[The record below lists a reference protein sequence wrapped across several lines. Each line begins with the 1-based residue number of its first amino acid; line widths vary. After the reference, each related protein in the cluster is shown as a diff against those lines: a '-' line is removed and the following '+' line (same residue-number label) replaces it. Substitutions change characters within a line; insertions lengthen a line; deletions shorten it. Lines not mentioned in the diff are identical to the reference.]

1 MEICSGV
8 VEDRLDPLQLG
19 RCRVRITEKHPAD
32 KNELP
37 TNKLPWATPFM
48 GNSTAAVSGIG
59 ASPTGLVEGSSVF
72 VIYNDKDQQQ
82 PFILSSVP
90 GRPVKLSEKGSNIG
104 FQDNGGVYPHKPY
117 LEESDAPRNTR
128 NFKIE
133 ETGVMS
139 KTVAQVQ
146 NIEIAGGG
154 KWSQPKTPYDAKYP
168 YSNSFN
174 SEGGHLV
181 EMDNTAGKERLNIYH
196 KSGTYTE
203 MNPDG
208 SVTNRIRGDNFTIM
222 EKSGAIIIKGA
233 CAITVDGNA
242 YVKINNA
249 LTVDVSGTATVN
261 ILNNANLN
269 VSGALNISVV
279 DSLNIQA
286 SAINMEAYMGDICLK
301 AAGNIYT
308 RAERNVEVT
317 TGNNVNID
325 TKNLIQLNCGFA
337 SEPKMNALEI
347 PKSRKYPK
355 SPNVGKSVIT

>member
-1 MEICSGV
+1 MEIFPGV
-8 VEDRLDPLQLG
+8 VENRKDPLQLG
-19 RCRVRITEKHPAD
+19 RYQVRIVGLHNPD
-32 KNELP
+32 KNVLP
-37 TNKLPWATPFM
+37 TEDLPWSTPFL
-48 GNSTAAVSGIG
+48 GTSSAGVSGIG
-59 ASPTGLVEGSSVF
+59 ATPTGLVEGSSVF
-72 VIYNDKDQQQ
+72 IVYHDKDRQQ
-82 PFILSSVP
+82 PFIMSSVP
-90 GRPVKLSEKGSNIG
+90 GRPAQKAEKNSKVG
-104 FQDNGGVYPHKPY
+104 FQDGAGVYPFNPM
-117 LEESDAPRNTR
+117 LEESDLHRTSRNVKT
-128 NFKIE
+128 E
-133 ETGVMS
+133 ETNVVS
-139 KTVAQVQ
+139 KKASQVQ
-146 NIEIAGGG
+146 KIEIAGGK
-154 KWSQPKTPYDAKYP
+154 KWDQPPTPYDTTYP
-168 YSNSFN
+168 YTNVFN
-174 SEGGHLV
+174 SEGGHTV
-181 EMDNTAGKERLNIYH
+181 EMDNTYGKERLNISH

-242 YVKINNA
+242 YVKVNNA

>member
-1 MEICSGV
+1 MEMFPGV
-8 VEDRLDPLQLG
+8 VENRKDPLQLG
-19 RCRVRITEKHPAD
+19 RYQVRIVGIHSSD
-32 KNELP
+32 KNLLP
-37 TNKLPWATPFM
+37 TKDLPWATPFL
-48 GNSTAAVSGIG
+48 GTTSAGVSGVG
-59 ASPTGLVEGSSVF
+59 ATPTGLVEGSSVF
-72 VIYNDKDQQQ
+72 CMYHDKDRQQ
-82 PFILSSVP
+82 PFIVSSIP
-90 GRPVKLSEKGSNIG
+90 GRPAKLAEKDSKIG
-104 FQDNGGVYPHKPY
+104 FQDNAGVYPFKPY
-117 LEESDAPRNTR
+117 LEESDLDRNLT
-128 NFKIE
+128 KIKID
-133 ETGVMS
+133 ETSVLDK
-139 KTVAQVQ
+139 KTSTVRD
-146 NIEIAGGG
+146 IEMAGGN
-154 KWSQPKTPYDAKYP
+154 KWSQSENAYNTKYP
-168 YSNSFN
+168 YSIAYK
-174 SEGGHLV
+174 SEGAHLV
-181 EMDNTAGKERLNIYH
+181 EMDDTYGSERLNILH

-286 SAINMEAYMGDICLK
+286 SAINMESYMGDICFK
-301 AAGNIYT
+301 AAGNIYN
-308 RAERNVEVT
+308 RAERNVEMT

-325 TKNLIQLNCGFA
+325 TTNLLQLNCGFA

-347 PKSRKYPK
+347 PRSRKYPK